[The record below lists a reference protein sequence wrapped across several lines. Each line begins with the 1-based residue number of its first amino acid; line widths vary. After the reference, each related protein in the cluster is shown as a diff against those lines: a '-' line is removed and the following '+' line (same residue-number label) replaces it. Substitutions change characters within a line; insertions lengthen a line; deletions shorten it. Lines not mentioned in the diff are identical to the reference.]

1 MRNHLTIDLEDWFCV
16 SNFDALIQRSSWASC
31 DFRVADSTRRLLELF
46 DRRGVKATFFVL
58 GWVAER
64 DPALIREVAEA
75 GHEIA
80 CHGYG
85 HERLTQIDAP
95 RFDADLGRA
104 LTVLRGLV
112 DAPVVGYRAPS
123 FSLTER
129 TLWAIPI
136 LRKHGIRW
144 DSSVFPFGGHPE
156 YGVARAPLSPYPLAD
171 DLVELPLSWK
181 KPRTIFV
188 NSMSDLFHQ
197 AIPVEFIQRVFDV
210 MRRANW
216 HQYQVLTKRSQRLLD
231 LDACLNWQPHIWM
244 GVSVETQD
252 YQFRIDHLRQTR
264 AHTKFL
270 SLEPLLG
277 PLPHLDL
284 TRIDWVIVGGE
295 SGPGARPM
303 KPAWV
308 TEIRDQCQAAG
319 VPFFFKQWGGVHKV
333 KNGRELEGR
342 TWDEMPCIGETTTSG
357 AVHFRRK
364 TRCDKRSRSREIV
377 PVR

>member
-1 MRNHLTIDLEDWFCV
+1 VRNHLTIDLEDWFCV

-171 DLVELPLSWK
+171 DLVELPLSCVELGGRRLPCTGGGYFRLYPYALSAGLIRRCNRDGRPAIFYAHPWEFDPDQ
-181 KPRTIFV
+181 PR
-188 NSMSDLFHQ
+188 MRLP
-197 AIPVEFIQRVFDV
+197 PV
-210 MRRANW
+210 
-216 HQYQVLTKRSQRLLD
+216 KRFRHYNNLDKTLDRLDRLLVD
-231 LDACLNWQPHIWM
+231 FEWGP
-244 GVSVETQD
+244 
-252 YQFRIDHLRQTR
+252 
-264 AHTKFL
+264 
-270 SLEPLLG
+270 LG
-277 PLPHLDL
+277 PLALSCPSYAHH
-284 TRIDWVIVGGE
+284 E
-295 SGPGARPM
+295 
-303 KPAWV
+303 
-308 TEIRDQCQAAG
+308 
-319 VPFFFKQWGGVHKV
+319 
-333 KNGRELEGR
+333 
-342 TWDEMPCIGETTTSG
+342 
-357 AVHFRRK
+357 
-364 TRCDKRSRSREIV
+364 
-377 PVR
+377 